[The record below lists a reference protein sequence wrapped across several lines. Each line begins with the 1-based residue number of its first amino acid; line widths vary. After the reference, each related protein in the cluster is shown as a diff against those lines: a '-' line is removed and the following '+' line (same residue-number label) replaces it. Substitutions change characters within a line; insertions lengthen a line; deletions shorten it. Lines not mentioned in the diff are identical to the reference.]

1 MKVVYSKPNCPG
13 CDKLKK
19 EYIREGIEFEERI
32 IGKDITVDEFCER
45 FPRVR
50 TVPYVREE

>member
-19 EYIREGIEFEERI
+19 EYIREGIEFEEKV
-32 IGKDITVDEFCER
+32 IGKDLTYDEF
-45 FPRVR
+45 FDKYPRVR
-50 TVPYVREE
+50 TVPFVVEE